1 MKFVV
6 FFNHL
11 LNPGLSGMHTLTA
24 CNMQDE
30 ETYQLDK
37 TTNDEVIFTGTPLE
51 CVEFLDTLPTDDQPA
66 NEIEITLI

>member
-1 MKFVV
+1 
-6 FFNHL
+6 
-11 LNPGLSGMHTLTA
+11 MHTLTA